1 MRYFRAMV
9 NLQELKIVALDFS
22 KFPVGL
28 GECLGHF
35 SPTLRSVSLDIPWGT
50 RRQLLDFF
58 MLFPM
63 LEDIEILRYSALQQ
77 YQVPDS
83 QLVPAG
89 GGPRGQLILWYT
101 FDDEELLRDMADT
114 FGGMRFTSMD
124 LRDNLRG
131 IGFLLKACA
140 HTLETLR
147 LRLQNDAPDHCEGA
161 FDPWGMFLTLGLISK
176 FPLKTSTCRPTPSFG
191 L

>member
-1 MRYFRAMV
+1 MV

-22 KFPVGL
+22 MFPVGL
-28 GECLGHF
+28 EECLGHF
-35 SPTLRSVSLDIPWGT
+35 SPTLRSVSLDYPCGT
-50 RRQLLDFF
+50 RRQLLGFF
-58 MLFPM
+58 RLFPM
-63 LEDIEILRYSALQQ
+63 LNNIEISRYSAALPE
-77 YQVPDS
+77 YEAPDS
-83 QLVPAG
+83 QLVLTG

-101 FDDEELLRDMADT
+101 FDDEELLRDMEVT
-114 FGGMRFTSMD
+114 FGGLRFTSMD

-147 LRLQNDAPDHCEGA
+147 LRLQNDAPDRCECV
-161 FDPWGMFLTLGLISK
+161 FEPWGIFLTLGLISK
-176 FPLKTSTCRPTPSFG
+176 FPLKTSTCRQTPSFG